1 MNPFVGIK
9 QVDSSEDL
17 RKLLDK
23 FAKKPTYYFL
33 RWQDRVSGIVEE
45 LKEFPS
51 PEGQMFN
58 CDREL
63 RWKQQG
69 QGYSVLLLSITG
81 KDSAFTSIDEE
92 RDKKK
97 EQDKKIEWKV
107 EQRPAYIYRPD
118 ETRFPQKFIVPDAL
132 NPIIKDE
139 KNNPNKVKIA
149 QRYFI
154 DRETSTVHFIALTV
168 EISP

>member
-1 MNPFVGIK
+1 MNPFVGVK
-9 QVDSSEDL
+9 QVNSSDDL

-33 RWQDRVSGIVEE
+33 RWQDRVSGIVED
-45 LKEFPS
+45 LKDFPS

-58 CDREL
+58 GDREL

-69 QGYSVLLLSITG
+69 QGYSVLLLSITDR
-81 KDSAFTSIDEE
+81 DSSFNSIDEE
-92 RDKKK
+92 RDKK
-97 EQDKKIEWKV
+97 IEWQV

-139 KNNPNKVKIA
+139 KNNPNKVKLA

-154 DRETSTVHFIALTV
+154 DRETSTVHFIALIV